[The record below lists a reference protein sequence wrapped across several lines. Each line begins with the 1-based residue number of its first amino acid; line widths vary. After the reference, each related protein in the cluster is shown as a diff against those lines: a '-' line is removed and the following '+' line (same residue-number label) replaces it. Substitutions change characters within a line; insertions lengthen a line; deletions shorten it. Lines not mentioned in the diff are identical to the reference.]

1 MADGPVLR
9 WPHALTRDAVLATLL
24 PPERAALAGRV
35 ARVLAERAGPDDEP
49 RAAELFVEAGET
61 DAAVTLLLRLARR
74 DATRGALRSAEH
86 LLAEAAR
93 AGSGTRLAAAVA
105 AERVTV
111 LTLVGRAADALA
123 LGDAELDGLRGDAH
137 ADLCL
142 QLARTAITAGAW
154 ADAEAYVARAGRPG
168 DPRSLVL
175 RADAAFGA
183 GRAADAGRLAS
194 AAIARAE
201 QVARRARGGDRP
213 AGRRAG
219 GGRAL
224 RGARRGG
231 PAGAGAPTSTSPRL
245 SPDGPPRSPAS
256 TAWCPGASRRCS
268 SSG

>member
-1 MADGPVLR
+1 M
-9 WPHALTRDAVLATLL
+9 
-24 PPERAALAGRV
+24 
-35 ARVLAERAGPDDEP
+35 
-49 RAAELFVEAGET
+49 
-61 DAAVTLLLRLARR
+61 
-74 DATRGALRSAEH
+74 
-86 LLAEAAR
+86 
-93 AGSGTRLAAAVA
+93 
-105 AERVTV
+105 

-183 GRAADAGRLAS
+183 GRAVDAGRFAA

-201 QVARRARGGDRP
+201 QVLDEQQRPRSQNAPRTARNQQYGSDADRSP
-213 AGRRAG
+213 TPYASRPPPRSAKRSGWRAG
-219 GGRAL
+219 W
-224 RGARRGG
+224 
-231 PAGAGAPTSTSPRL
+231 PGAPISTSPRL
-245 SPDGPPRSPAS
+245 SPDGPRRSPAS